1 MRLPKIFPGGISMK
15 LGVLVSD
22 FRNMDDTL
30 SRLKADKLGV
40 ILVSNGVYHAAAKEG
55 GKKSS
60 LLEKS
65 PHLYVLS
72 EDLQSRGFSEAEI
85 DTRVKSITYSDLVDL
100 IFTEYEKII
109 WI

>member
-1 MRLPKIFPGGISMK
+1 MK

-30 SRLKADKLGV
+30 SRLKADTLGV
-40 ILVSNGVYHAAAKEG
+40 ILVSNGIYHATAKEG

-72 EDLQSRGFSEAEI
+72 EDLQSRGCSETEI
-85 DTRVKSITYSDLVDL
+85 DPRIKSITYSDLVDL
-100 IFTEYEKII
+100 IFTEYQKII

>member
-1 MRLPKIFPGGISMK
+1 MK

-22 FRNMDDTL
+22 FRNMDNIV

-40 ILVSNGVYHAAAKEG
+40 IFVSNGVYHAAVKEG

-60 LLEKS
+60 ILEKS

-72 EDLQSRGFSEAEI
+72 EDLESRGFSESEI
-85 DTRVKSITYSDLVDL
+85 DARVRSITYSGLVDL
-100 IFTEYEKII
+100 ILNEYEKII

>member
-1 MRLPKIFPGGISMK
+1 MK

-30 SRLKADKLGV
+30 SRLKADTLGI
-40 ILVSNGVYHAAAKEG
+40 ILVSNGVYHAKVKEN
-55 GKKSS
+55 GKQSP

-65 PHLYVLS
+65 PRLYVLS
-72 EDLQSRGFSEAEI
+72 EDIQTRGLSESEI
-85 DTRVKSITYSDLVDL
+85 DSRVKPITYNDLVDL
-100 IFTEYEKII
+100 IFNEYEKVI